1 MDMLE
6 KRVFSSESSVGDLEL
21 ELKEI
26 RKFYESEKDDPDL
39 NSVAGLTFA
48 QGGFYTILCC

>member
-1 MDMLE
+1 MLE

-26 RKFYESEKDDPDL
+26 RKFYESEKDDSDL